1 MTVGKYV
8 LWFVLCFA
16 AYAAVYLVQAPLRR
30 KSRYVLRIVL
40 AIVKTALATVLAY
53 VIMVVPSWFSR
64 QGVYLTSALYVA
76 LCGDVIS
83 DIIMIPVTM
92 IRKNRPYLGLNAI
105 ISLAAT
111 AAFMFYGMFCMQ
123 SVKCTEITYKSA
135 KLTKPHR
142 VVFMSDIHYGSAQT
156 ESGVRRT
163 LEKMKELNPDF
174 IVLGGD
180 ITDNFTGIEQMQA
193 IYKMLG
199 SLDIPVYYI
208 YGNHDRQSGL
218 GTSQKQTFTE
228 AELESTITSNG
239 IAILKDGWVR
249 ISDDLILQG
258 KEDAT
263 VPTRLEVADLPAMP
277 DGPFVLSIDHS
288 PYEKADIIETKAD
301 LQLSG
306 HSHAGQL
313 FPLQAVY
320 NIAGF
325 NAYGWYRHG
334 ETDMFVSCGFS
345 GWGAPLR
352 TEERS
357 EYVLVNL
364 LPEN

>member
-1 MTVGKYV
+1 MTAGKYV
-8 LWFVLCFA
+8 LWFLVCSA
-16 AYAAVYLVQAPLRR
+16 AYALVFLFQIPIRSR
-30 KSRYVLRIVL
+30 GRYVLRIVL
-40 AIVKTALATVLAY
+40 CIIKAIIATALAY
-53 VIMVVPSWFSR
+53 VIMVLPSWFASR
-64 QGVYLTSALYVA
+64 GAYLTSALYVA

-163 LEKMKELNPDF
+163 LEKVKELNPDF

-180 ITDNFTGIEQMQA
+180 ITDNFTSIDEMQT
-193 IYKMLG
+193 IYRLFG
-199 SLDIPVYYI
+199 SLEIPVYFI

-218 GTSQKQTFTE
+218 GMGKGSYFTE
-228 AELESTITSNG
+228 AELEKAITDAG
-239 IAILKDGWVR
+239 IIILKDSWVR
-249 ISDDLILQG
+249 ISDDLVLLG
-258 KEDAT
+258 KEDYS
-263 VPTRLEVADLPAMP
+263 VPSRLESEDLPARP
-277 DGPFVLSIDHS
+277 EGVFVLSIDHS
-288 PYEKADIIETKAD
+288 PYEKEDIIETKAD

-306 HSHAGQL
+306 HTHAGQL
-313 FPLQAVY
+313 FPLQTVY

-325 NAYGWYRHG
+325 DPYGKFHYG
-334 ETDMFVSCGFS
+334 ETDLFVSSGFS
-345 GWGAPLR
+345 GWAVPLK
-352 TEERS
+352 TEVRS
-357 EYVLVNL
+357 EYVVVNL
-364 LPEN
+364 IPEK